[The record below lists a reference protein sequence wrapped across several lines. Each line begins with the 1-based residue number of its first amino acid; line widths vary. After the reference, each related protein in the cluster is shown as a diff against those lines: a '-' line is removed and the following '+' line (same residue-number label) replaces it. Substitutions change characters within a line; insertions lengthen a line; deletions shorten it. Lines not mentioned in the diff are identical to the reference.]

1 MAANAYAISASPT
14 AKRRGRPS
22 AVHAEAKNAVIR
34 AAALEVFA
42 SKGFEGASIVEIA
55 KLAGVTRRT
64 LYARY
69 RDKQALLLDAVQG
82 VIDERLQHYD
92 LGAMASAEE
101 ALLEIAADITV
112 RSPSAPL
119 LMRIIV
125 AEGANFSH
133 DQIPLGRAGRD
144 HLVEQLEGV
153 FAELIRRDLLPP
165 ANVAEAALLFTD
177 MVIASGILSLLT
189 FAPGG
194 TAEDLLAP
202 RVAFFCAGFAEW
214 ARRSGPA
221 TSKAVAGAPENT

>member
-1 MAANAYAISASPT
+1 MATNAYAISANP
-14 AKRRGRPS
+14 AARRRGRPS
-22 AVHAEAKNAVIR
+22 AVHAETKNAVIR

-42 SKGFEGASIVEIA
+42 SKGFGGASIVEIA

-69 RDKQALLLDAVQG
+69 RDKQALLLDAVTG

-92 LGAMASAEE
+92 LSATPSAEQ

-119 LMRIIV
+119 LMRIII

-133 DQIPLGRAGRD
+133 GEVLLGRAGRD
-144 HLVEQLEGV
+144 HLLAQMEGV
-153 FAELIRRDLLPP
+153 FTGLIDQGLLPP
-165 ANVAEAALLFTD
+165 ADVTKAAMLFTD

-189 FAPGG
+189 FAPHG
-194 TAEDLLAP
+194 TVETVLAP
-202 RVAFFCAGFAEW
+202 RVAFFCAGFPEW
-214 ARRSGPA
+214 ARRNG
-221 TSKAVAGAPENT
+221 

>member
-1 MAANAYAISASPT
+1 MAVSAYAISAPA

-22 AVHAEAKNAVIR
+22 ALDVEAKNAVIR

-69 RDKQALLLDAVQG
+69 RDKQALLLDAVKG

-119 LMRIIV
+119 LTRIII

-133 DQIPLGRAGRD
+133 DEVPLGRAGRD
-144 HLVEQLEGV
+144 HLLQQLEDV
-153 FAELIRRDLLPP
+153 FAELIRKDMLPP
-165 ANVAEAALLFTD
+165 ANAAEAAMLFTD
-177 MVIASGILSLLT
+177 MVLASGIMSLLT
-189 FAPGG
+189 FAPEG
-194 TAEDLLAP
+194 TIEDLLAP
-202 RVAFFCAGFAEW
+202 RVSFFCAGFAGW
-214 ARRSGPA
+214 ARRSG
-221 TSKAVAGAPENT
+221 

>member
-1 MAANAYAISASPT
+1 MAASAYAISGPK
-14 AKRRGRPS
+14 AKRRGRPA
-22 AVHAEAKNAVIR
+22 AVDVEAKNAVIR

-69 RDKQALLLDAVQG
+69 RDKQALLLDAVKG

-92 LGAMASAEE
+92 LSAMASAEE

-119 LMRIIV
+119 LTRIII

-133 DQIPLGRAGRD
+133 DEVPLGRAGRD
-144 HLVEQLEGV
+144 HLLQQLEDV
-153 FAELIRRDLLPP
+153 FAELIRKDMLPP
-165 ANVAEAALLFTD
+165 ANAAEAAMLFTD
-177 MVIASGILSLLT
+177 MVLASGIMSLLT
-189 FAPGG
+189 FAPEG
-194 TAEDLLAP
+194 TIEDLLAP
-202 RVAFFCAGFAEW
+202 RVSFFCAGFAGW
-214 ARRSGPA
+214 TRRG
-221 TSKAVAGAPENT
+221 G